1 MRKFILP
8 AALMM
13 AARLAAQQPLCHTT
27 EMQNAWFEAHPE
39 LKAGYEQLQKE
50 AAETDKAMFQYGY
63 QQMGAKSSGA
73 SFTIPVVFHILHQG
87 GSENISDDQVTDAV
101 NILTRDFSKMNADT
115 NDVVGAFKNKI
126 GNPEITFVL
135 ATKDPSGNCTN
146 GIVRHWDPKTDW
158 SNSFNNYKYSWPSS
172 RYL

>member
-87 GSENISDDQVTDAV
+87 GSENISDEQVTYAV
-101 NILTRDFSKMNADT
+101 NILTRDFSKTNADT
-115 NDVVGAFKNKI
+115 TALVSAFNSEI
-126 GNPEITFVL
+126 GNLEITCVL
-135 ATKDPSGNCTN
+135 ATKETSDNSTSD
-146 GIVRHWDPKTDW
+146 IVRHGYPKTDW
-158 SNSFNNYKYSWPSS
+158 SNSFNNYC
-172 RYL
+172 